1 MEDLKKFIKDKKP
14 TLSTTSITTY
24 ASILKNLYTKI
35 FDNDK
40 INFDNFNDQN
50 KIINYL
56 ENVEP
61 NKRKTIL
68 SALILISTD
77 NKKYRNLMLSD
88 IESYNNNINK
98 QEKSESQKENWTNK
112 EEIKNILNN
121 LEKNS
126 KLLYKK
132 SSLTINDLQE
142 IQNYIILCLLGG
154 IYISPRRSKDFT
166 EFKIRGTIDKT
177 KDNYLDKNDLIFNV
191 YKTAKTYGEQ
201 KVTIPKE
208 LKTIL
213 NKWIKINPTEYLL
226 FDSNYKK
233 LTSVKLNQRLN
244 KLFNNKKIA
253 INTLRHSYLSEKY
266 KETIDLNN
274 KLENDMKEM
283 GSSIGQAKLY
293 IKK

>member
-98 QEKSESQKENWTNK
+98 QEKSETQKENWTNK
-112 EEIKNILNN
+112 EEITNILNN

-177 KDNYLDKNDLIFNV
+177 KDNYDLQIRFN
-191 YKTAKTYGEQ
+191 
-201 KVTIPKE
+201 
-208 LKTIL
+208 
-213 NKWIKINPTEYLL
+213 
-226 FDSNYKK
+226 FDSDINNPIDESMNIDKILYRILLGYYFVKIENVTYKIIYPSMK
-233 LTSVKLNQRLN
+233 LKYESEILYDSIIEDNKFFQTGTNNADSITGKYDSFYFVYLN
-244 KLFNNKKIA
+244 FNF
-253 INTLRHSYLSEKY
+253 REKRFY
-266 KETIDLNN
+266 FRN
-274 KLENDMKEM
+274 
-283 GSSIGQAKLY
+283 
-293 IKK
+293 